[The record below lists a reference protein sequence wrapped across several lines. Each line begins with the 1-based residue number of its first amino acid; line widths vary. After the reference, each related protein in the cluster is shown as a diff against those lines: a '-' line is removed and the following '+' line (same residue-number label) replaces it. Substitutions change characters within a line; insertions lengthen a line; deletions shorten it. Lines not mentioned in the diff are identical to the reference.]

1 MHSTWLTVLF
11 SVFENFFKLKRG
23 NLISWGEPIPQ
34 KGWIICSPLLNFNFK
49 HMKDQNI
56 LHHSL
61 DINGSY
67 MSQQFLKFPQIKKG
81 DLISRGNQFRRRAAL
96 FVPVSTSPP
105 APHPQ
110 SPPLLLYFSFKH
122 LKDPKSLS
130 FIRFQYILHDSAVL
144 LSIFE
149 NFVKLK

>member
-1 MHSTWLTVLF
+1 
-11 SVFENFFKLKRG
+11 
-23 NLISWGEPIPQ
+23 
-34 KGWIICSPLLNFNFK
+34 
-49 HMKDQNI
+49 MKDQNI
-56 LHHSL
+56 LQHSL

-110 SPPLLLYFSFKH
+110 SPSLLLYFSFKH

-144 LSIFE
+144 LSVFE
-149 NFVKLK
+149 NFLKVKRGELISWGGNNSAERLNYLVPSFVFQF